1 MEEFNTVTIFPQG
14 LDQKLRTQCEMLQV
28 GTLLDLKTP
37 TSADERWIFFY
48 CIESHKKHTP
58 FKYGSLPTRSIN
70 HIKTPC
76 VFNKQRRSHFLS
88 PQMHA
93 VNISS
98 LQMFTSVFA
107 VKLSSRWKIN
117 DPIVSAFASLSM
129 RCVTLLH
136 GPVGRTDRP
145 VNQKQRLIWPLGA
158 EHKARFTTAALLTSG
173 FSIRLIISYWPL
185 WHEVYVHHTNIDG
198 KARVCICVHVS
209 LKTMMH
215 HSF

>member
-1 MEEFNTVTIFPQG
+1 
-14 LDQKLRTQCEMLQV
+14 MLQV

-37 TSADERWIFFY
+37 TSADKHWIFF
-48 CIESHKKHTP
+48 CWVTQKHTP

-70 HIKTPC
+70 HIKTPFVC
-76 VFNKQRRSHFLS
+76 NKQRRSHFLS
-88 PQMHA
+88 PQLHA

-107 VKLSSRWKIN
+107 VKLSSRWKMN
-117 DPIVSAFASLSM
+117 GPIVSAFASLSM
-129 RCVTLLH
+129 QCVTLLH
-136 GPVGRTDRP
+136 GPVGRTDQP

-185 WHEVYVHHTNIDG
+185 WREVYVHHTNIDG
-198 KARVCICVHVS
+198 RARECICVHVS
-209 LKTMMH
+209 LKTLMH